1 MSNLLL
7 INLPWNV
14 SDREIR
20 QWVESRGIE
29 AKSIRVIRDLVAGA
43 SPSFGRVELKSSTS
57 MKEAVSIL
65 DGKRMRNLTVR
76 AKEDPAFA

>member
-43 SPSFGRVELKSSTS
+43 SPSFGRVELKSTTS